1 MHILAIALLF
11 ALPTAASSY
20 SLAPRQWSRSGP
32 RRRFFRAIAESCAS
46 ALRSSTGG
54 NDPAADRHWDLKI
67 AIVGA

>member
-20 SLAPRQWSRSGP
+20 SLAPRQWWRRGP
-32 RRRFFRAIAESCAS
+32 RRRSSRAIAESCPS
-46 ALRSSTGG
+46 ALRSLTGG
-54 NDPAADRHWDLKI
+54 NDPAADRDWDLKI